1 MRKPNAIKQI
11 KQSTKWTLI
20 KKESLKKIK
29 GGFIIQGDTDVL

>member
-29 GGFIIQGDTDVL
+29 GGMVIQPDNDVV